1 MVARG
6 TLLSWKKVIPFIIL
20 ISRHKIAQKVLGV
33 ETDDYEIWQSFKS
46 GSTDAFHKIYNIH
59 FHLLFEYGTR
69 LTQDRELVKDA
80 VHDLFVKLWNNK
92 DNLGDVINIRAYLLV
107 ALRSTVFN
115 ILAREKKV
123 ISSEINDAF
132 SFEMVFSVENEL
144 IRKESEGIQAQT
156 VIDGLNQLSPRQKE
170 VLYLRF
176 YQELSYEEVASIMD
190 VSLKAT
196 YKLNARALK
205 ALKDALGTF
214 IISNLFFVPIY
225 FLLSLSF
232 KNSLF

>member
-1 MVARG
+1 MYTHFLREFVEKNNSAYYLNF
-6 TLLSWKKVIPFIIL
+6 TLQNCS
-20 ISRHKIAQKVLGV
+20 KVLGI
-33 ETDDYEIWQSFKS
+33 ETDDYELWQSFKS
-46 GSTDAFHKIYNIH
+46 GSSDAFHEIYNYH
-59 FHLLFEYGTR
+59 FHPLFEYGIR

-92 DNLGDVINIRAYLLV
+92 KKLSNVINIRAYLLV
-107 ALRSTVFN
+107 AIRSTVFN
-115 ILAREKKV
+115 KLAREKKV
-123 ISSEINDAF
+123 VSSEINDAF
-132 SFEMVFSVENEL
+132 PFEMVFSVENEL
-144 IRKESEGIQAQT
+144 IRKESEGIKAQT

-176 YQELSYEEVASIMD
+176 YQDLSYEEVASIMD

-214 IISNLFFVPIY
+214 IVSNLFFVLIY

-232 KNSLF
+232 KN